1 MRQDTKLEVGK
12 LFMKPIDD
20 SFESNAFLKVTKL
33 EVTSSLQLQP
43 SDNDIHLELNITSD
57 WKYDDDTI
65 DDCCCYKEEG
75 AWEGVKEKQISI
87 TDFSA
92 SVKKNEYTVKD
103 AKEVTSVKD

>member
-20 SFESNAFLKVTKL
+20 SFELNAFLKVTKL

-57 WKYDDDTI
+57 
-65 DDCCCYKEEG
+65 
-75 AWEGVKEKQISI
+75 
-87 TDFSA
+87 
-92 SVKKNEYTVKD
+92 
-103 AKEVTSVKD
+103 